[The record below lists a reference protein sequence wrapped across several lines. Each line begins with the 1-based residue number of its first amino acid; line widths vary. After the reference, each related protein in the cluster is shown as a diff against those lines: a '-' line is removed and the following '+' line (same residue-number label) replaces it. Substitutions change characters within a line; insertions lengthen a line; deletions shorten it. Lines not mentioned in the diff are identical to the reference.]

1 MVNGPRVLGV
11 VLLICGLLILFF
23 KADWLIAGYNT
34 MTEAEKAEGFG
45 SDPPSGRLGG
55 IGLTGFGLML
65 LILSFFIQLLI
76 HL

>member
-1 MVNGPRVLGV
+1 MMNGPRVLGV

-34 MTEAEKAEGFG
+34 MTEAEKKRKGL
-45 SDPPSGRLGG
+45 DPIRVRLVGG

-65 LILSFFIQLLI
+65 LILSFFIQL
-76 HL
+76 

>member
-34 MTEAEKAEGFG
+34 MTEAEKKRKGL
-45 SDPPSGRLGG
+45 DPIRLRLVGG

-65 LILSFFIQLLI
+65 LILSFFIQL
-76 HL
+76 

>member
-34 MTEAEKAEGFG
+34 MTEAEKKRKGL
-45 SDPPSGRLGG
+45 DPIRLRLAGG
-55 IGLTGFGLML
+55 IGLTGFGLMM
-65 LILSFFIQLLI
+65 LILSFFIQL
-76 HL
+76 

>member
-23 KADWLIAGYNT
+23 KADWLIAGY
-34 MTEAEKAEGFG
+34 KKRKGL
-45 SDPPSGRLGG
+45 DPIRLRPVGG

-65 LILSFFIQLLI
+65 LILSFFIQL
-76 HL
+76 

>member
-34 MTEAEKAEGFG
+34 MTEAEKKRKGL
-45 SDPPSGRLGG
+45 DPIRLRPVGG

-65 LILSFFIQLLI
+65 LILSFFIQL
-76 HL
+76 

>member
-45 SDPPSGRLGG
+45 SDPPSAGRWHWLDRFWSDAVDSVLFYS
-55 IGLTGFGLML
+55 I
-65 LILSFFIQLLI
+65 II

>member
-34 MTEAEKAEGFG
+34 MTEAEKKRKGLE
-45 SDPPSGRLGG
+45 PIRLRLAGG
-55 IGLTGFGLML
+55 IGLTGFGLMM
-65 LILSFFIQLLI
+65 LILSFFIQL
-76 HL
+76 